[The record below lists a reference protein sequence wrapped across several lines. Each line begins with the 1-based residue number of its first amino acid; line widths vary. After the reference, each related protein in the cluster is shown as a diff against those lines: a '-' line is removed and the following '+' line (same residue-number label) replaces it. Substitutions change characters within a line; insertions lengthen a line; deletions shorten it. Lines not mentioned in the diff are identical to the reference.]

1 MRLQYFVTKADSGE
15 QVLIAMEPAMKN
27 DLEATK
33 NGWPAIFRCFQIVLH
48 SRFHCNQ
55 NLFPG
60 IRFGYKILKPHP
72 LSPFLLF

>member
-33 NGWPAIFRCFQIVLH
+33 KWLAVGLDQRLY
-48 SRFHCNQ
+48 
-55 NLFPG
+55 L
-60 IRFGYKILKPHP
+60 
-72 LSPFLLF
+72 